1 MMPEPIVL
9 GFLVLALIYL
19 TVITGQKWFR
29 VRAGEKS
36 GQQIDANDLDHEQ
49 FNQNNQETQKYTD
62 RKFLQKNDPKQDS
75 EQFQND
81 HEEVVSQE
89 Q

>member
-29 VRAGEKS
+29 VRAKEKS
-36 GQQIDANDLDHEQ
+36 GQQIDENDLEHEQ
-49 FNQNNQETQKYTD
+49 INQNNQGIPKDTD
-62 RKFLQKNDPKQDS
+62 RKLLQENDPKQDS
-75 EQFQND
+75 E
-81 HEEVVSQE
+81 
-89 Q
+89 

>member
-29 VRAGEKS
+29 VRAKEKS
-36 GQQIDANDLDHEQ
+36 GQQIDENDLEHEQ
-49 FNQNNQETQKYTD
+49 INQNNQEIPKDTD
-62 RKFLQKNDPKQDS
+62 RKLLQENDPKQDS
-75 EQFQND
+75 E
-81 HEEVVSQE
+81 
-89 Q
+89 

>member
-29 VRAGEKS
+29 VRAREKS
-36 GQQIDANDLDHEQ
+36 GQQIGANVLEHEQ
-49 FNQNNQETQKYTD
+49 INHNN
-62 RKFLQKNDPKQDS
+62 
-75 EQFQND
+75 
-81 HEEVVSQE
+81 
-89 Q
+89 

>member
-29 VRAGEKS
+29 VRAEEKS
-36 GQQIDANDLDHEQ
+36 GQQIEAKDLEHEQ
-49 FNQNNQETQKYTD
+49 INHNNQEVSKDTD
-62 RKFLQKNDPKQDS
+62 RKLLQENDPKQDS
-75 EQFQND
+75 E
-81 HEEVVSQE
+81 
-89 Q
+89 